1 MARNN
6 KINMPS
12 GMGGLTRYFD
22 DYSSNIEFKPGHII
36 IMAVVVMVIIILLHM
51 QGYAWLGLG

>member
-12 GMGGLTRYFD
+12 GMGGLVRYYD
-22 DYSSNIEFKPGHII
+22 DVKSKLEIKPMHVIILII
-36 IMAVVVMVIIILLHM
+36 IVILVELFLHW
-51 QGYAWLGLG
+51 QGASIFGLS